1 VVLWRDS
8 VAKAEWG
15 TKRICSECGAR
26 YYDMQ
31 KEPPTCP
38 KCGTVFTVI
47 SPKARR
53 KAAPVVVEDKA
64 AKKKPK
70 PADDLELESQ
80 TAEEGAEEEEED
92 EIIED
97 ASELGEDEEDVA
109 EVIETKVEGGED
121 GDRGR

>member
-1 VVLWRDS
+1 M
-8 VAKAEWG
+8 AKAEWG

-47 SPKARR
+47 SPKAKR
-53 KAAPVVVEDKA
+53 KAAAPVVVEDKT
-64 AKKKPK
+64 AKRKPK
-70 PADDLELESQ
+70 PTDDLELESQ
-80 TAEEGAEEEEED
+80 VLEPGADEEEEED
-92 EIIED
+92 EMIED

-109 EVIETKVEGGED
+109 EVIETKVEGEED
-121 GDRGR
+121 ADRGR